1 MWNGSNVYKQ
11 VSYKNWATQNI
22 HLAIATAFTG
32 PFINLKNGNNRF
44 FLKKSLAY
52 SLKSK
57 LKSEFAKFL
66 TKGFTTRAQCFTRK
80 F

>member
-44 FLKKSLAY
+44 FFFLKSLAY

-57 LKSEFAKFL
+57 
-66 TKGFTTRAQCFTRK
+66 
-80 F
+80 

>member
-57 LKSEFAKFL
+57 
-66 TKGFTTRAQCFTRK
+66 
-80 F
+80 

>member
-1 MWNGSNVYKQ
+1 MALMYTNRSVIKNG
-11 VSYKNWATQNI
+11 ATQNI

-57 LKSEFAKFL
+57 
-66 TKGFTTRAQCFTRK
+66 
-80 F
+80 

>member
-44 FLKKSLAY
+44 FFKKIFGL
-52 SLKSK
+52 
-57 LKSEFAKFL
+57 FP
-66 TKGFTTRAQCFTRK
+66 
-80 F
+80 